1 MLNLAVG
8 YAALVSGNLEA
19 ETDRVMLKDNVEI

>member
-8 YAALVSGNLEA
+8 YAALISGNLEA
-19 ETDRVMLKDNVEI
+19 ETDRVKLKDNFEI